1 MRGHDDSGQDIV
13 SGHQID
19 GASKFD
25 SAEGSCVLGMNKQDA
40 WKIRDLITLGSS
52 AVAEFATEVFSCAY
66 EACSAWYVSVP
77 SHENGTLATG
87 QKFVAE
93 YYVANDLSDL
103 GPMLSKQ
110 TQCILT
116 NFSVQRKVP
125 EANNLSLGTSSSEF
139 SKGATTTV
147 SLVPDIAFVNVSVTE
162 CADSDFTTRMRS
174 NTTNAGDLEKTVF
187 LDAVLPGACPACP
200 KILTTSPNK
209 RQIRSVQQSHGK
221 FLASSTTLR
230 RTTTCLRRTT

>member
-13 SGHQID
+13 SGYLPFEID

-25 SAEGSCVLGMNKQDA
+25 SAEGSCVLGMNEQDA
-40 WKIRDLITLGSS
+40 RKIRDLIALGSS

-93 YYVANDLSDL
+93 YDVANDLSDF

-110 TQCILT
+110 TRYT
-116 NFSVQRKVP
+116 F
-125 EANNLSLGTSSSEF
+125 
-139 SKGATTTV
+139 
-147 SLVPDIAFVNVSVTE
+147 D
-162 CADSDFTTRMRS
+162 
-174 NTTNAGDLEKTVF
+174 
-187 LDAVLPGACPACP
+187 
-200 KILTTSPNK
+200 
-209 RQIRSVQQSHGK
+209 QIQ
-221 FLASSTTLR
+221 
-230 RTTTCLRRTT
+230 RTTDGARGQLLEPRYFFF